1 MNQDHDAGIIYKNLP
16 DGKEYFRMRKQVEE
30 RNRGQLIPRLLGT
43 VYHELIAE
51 ELWSAI
57 KQHKDPTINFK
68 NLKAH
73 SILWT
78 KKFAADLF

>member
-1 MNQDHDAGIIYKNLP
+1 MMCDNCGEREQL
-16 DGKEYFRMRKQVEE
+16 RKQVEE
-30 RNRGQLIPRLLGT
+30 RHRGQLIPRLLST

-51 ELWSAI
+51 ELWSAV